1 MTKQIFFLTLIFMT
15 QHDTSENVFVFVT
28 LILMTQHDTS
38 ENVKKNGDFDDATQ
52 NNANSFFKARD

>member
-1 MTKQIFFLTLIFMT
+1 MT